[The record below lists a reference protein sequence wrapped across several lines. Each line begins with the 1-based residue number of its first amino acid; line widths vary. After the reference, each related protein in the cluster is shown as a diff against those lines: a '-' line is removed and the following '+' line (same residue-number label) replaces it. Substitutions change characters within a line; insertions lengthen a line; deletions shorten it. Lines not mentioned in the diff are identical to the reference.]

1 MYSKLRV
8 FPCEVGLAG
17 EAALGFLSSSRGG
30 KVLAAVTRAV
40 YLLSDQDELFWITT
54 EPSSLHRR
62 CLQVKSPLPHM
73 AAGARYQAGDNLLL
87 TDSGVGIDF
96 GSALVWKTKGM
107 SQKII
112 APVTRVIELLNA
124 VYRQISDWPK
134 PAGLDNLIPILL
146 QAARVPSPHGEAGL
160 ETLFSGTFNS
170 AVNGI
175 VHAFHIR
182 NFDLVLENASRLVGL
197 GDGLTPFGDD
207 FLGGL
212 LCSLEFLRRANIG
225 IMDLLSWNFTDF
237 ILQCK
242 SLTNL
247 ISFTLLKDHAEGHT
261 LEPLYGF
268 AHALL
273 SGQPDGQCLP
283 FARQLVA
290 VGHSTG
296 WYILS
301 GFLTGM
307 SAVFPQ

>member
-1 MYSKLRV
+1 MYSQLRLS
-8 FPCEVGLAG
+8 PCEVGFAG
-17 EAALGFLSSSRGG
+17 EAALGYLSSRRGG

-40 YLLSDQDELFWITT
+40 YLLSDQDELFWIAT
-54 EPSSLHRR
+54 ESSPLHRR
-62 CLQVKSPLPHM
+62 CLRVKPLLPHM
-73 AAGARYQAGDNLLL
+73 DVGTRYQAGDGLLL
-87 TDSGVGIDF
+87 TSSGVGIDF
-96 GSALVWKTKGM
+96 GSASVWKTAVM
-107 SQKII
+107 SQGNM
-112 APVTRVIELLNA
+112 APVTRVAVLLNA

-134 PAGLDNLIPILL
+134 PAGLGNLIPTIL
-146 QAARVPSPHGEAGL
+146 QVARYPSPRTEADL
-160 ETLFSGTFNS
+160 ETLFSGSFYS

-175 VHAFHIR
+175 VLACHTHD
-182 NFDLVLENASRLVGL
+182 FDLFLENASRLVGL

-212 LCSLEFLRRANIG
+212 FFSMEFLRRANVE
-225 IMDLLSWNFTDF
+225 IMDSHTWNFADF

-268 AHALL
+268 AYALL
-273 SGQPDGQCLP
+273 SGQPDDQCLP
-283 FARQLVA
+283 FARELVA

-307 SAVFPQ
+307 SVIITQ